1 MQGMKKYCRNYQILV
16 STNNSCMINESKL
29 KLSKHAVNAIKEAR
43 EDIMK
48 KRVYGSKQISDELNL

>member
-1 MQGMKKYCRNYQILV
+1 
-16 STNNSCMINESKL
+16 MINESKL